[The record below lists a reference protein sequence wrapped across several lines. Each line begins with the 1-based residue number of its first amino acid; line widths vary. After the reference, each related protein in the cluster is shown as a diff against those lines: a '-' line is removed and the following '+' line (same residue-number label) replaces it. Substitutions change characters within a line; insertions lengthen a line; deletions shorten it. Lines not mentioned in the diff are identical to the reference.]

1 MKDDKENDIEMND
14 GDSTESPADG
24 NNMHANPESE
34 KKPHNRKVIAAIC
47 GLALVALTAA
57 VPIMASATKP
67 MQIPRPNPCRRMIPR
82 KAVPTRLRRTALRA
96 KRSLTPTTGLS
107 PTRPSTMT
115 L

>member
-47 GLALVALTAA
+47 GLALVALIGGGAYYGIGHQTDAD
-57 VPIMASATKP
+57 SK
-67 MQIPRPNPCRRMIPR
+67 RMIPR

-96 KRSLTPTTGLS
+96 KRSPTPTTGLS

>member
-47 GLALVALTAA
+47 GLALVALIGGGAYYGIGHPTGAG
-57 VPIMASATKP
+57 SK
-67 MQIPRPNPCRRMIPR
+67 MIPR
-82 KAVPTRLRRTALRA
+82 KAVPMRLRRTALRA

>member
-1 MKDDKENDIEMND
+1 MKDDKENDIEMNN
-14 GDSTESPADG
+14 GDSAESPADG

-34 KKPHNRKVIAAIC
+34 KTPHNRKVIAAIC
-47 GLALVALTAA
+47 GLALVALIGGGAYYGIGHPTGA
-57 VPIMASATKP
+57 
-67 MQIPRPNPCRRMIPR
+67 R